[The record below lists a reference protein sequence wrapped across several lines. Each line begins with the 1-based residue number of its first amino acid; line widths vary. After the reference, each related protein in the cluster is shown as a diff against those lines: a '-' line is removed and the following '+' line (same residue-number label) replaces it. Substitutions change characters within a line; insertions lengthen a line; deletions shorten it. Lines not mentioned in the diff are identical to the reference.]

1 MKRNNRLEVVATLV
15 LAAICT
21 FLILRLI
28 VRVRSVSAGTSG
40 GMPVARPQMIRSRR
54 IFNVLPQKVSA
65 FPDGPVLNVAL
76 FDRLQEQTLAVPDRD
91 PFSFAPTAQQVQQA
105 QQLEQEKQKGKQ
117 NRVSG
122 PPPPPPVPLKALG
135 YVQDARGQFQAYLT
149 DSDSIYAVHEGE
161 KFDKVYRVL
170 KITPAFVEIEDQS
183 LNLRAQ
189 LAVPQ

>member
-1 MKRNNRLEVVATLV
+1 MKLNNRLEVVVTLA
-15 LAAICT
+15 LAVICT

-40 GMPVARPQMIRSRR
+40 GMPIARPVVIRSPR
-54 IFNVLPQKVSA
+54 ILNALSQKESA

-76 FDRLQEQTLAVPDRD
+76 FNRLQEQPFVMPDRD
-91 PFSFAPTAQQVQQA
+91 PFSFAPTPQQVQQA
-105 QQLEQEKQKGKQ
+105 RELEQERQGRQK
-117 NRVSG
+117 RPSG

-135 YVQDARGQFQAYLT
+135 YIQDAQGRFQAYLT